1 LANRILGALGP
12 SRIPGVGRWLTK
24 HCILQ
29 LAFQLQTAR
38 LLALMSLFDRE
49 TIPASLLHDQYG
61 EGQRFGGIVF
71 VHFQLAS
78 YILFCG
84 FIVW

>member
-1 LANRILGALGP
+1 M
-12 SRIPGVGRWLTK
+12 LTK

-61 EGQRFGGIVF
+61 VGQRFSGSVF
-71 VHFQLAS
+71 VHFQLAG
-78 YILFCG
+78 YILYCDL
-84 FIVW
+84 IVW